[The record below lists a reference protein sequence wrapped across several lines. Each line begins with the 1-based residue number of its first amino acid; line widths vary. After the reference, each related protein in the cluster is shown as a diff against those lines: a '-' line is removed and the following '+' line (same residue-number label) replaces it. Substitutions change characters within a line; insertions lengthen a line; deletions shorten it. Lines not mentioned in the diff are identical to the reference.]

1 MALNEDKLN
10 EFLGR
15 FVTDL
20 GATVAAGNVMIGHQ
34 LGLYKALAT
43 GPVTAEE
50 LTERTRTH
58 PQYIAEWLRGQAA
71 GRYVEYDAASDT
83 YSMTGEQAF
92 GLTNPDGAVQ
102 LLQLRL
108 APGEIPAL
116 AGKATTMPVPPRP
129 PPMTGI
135 VNPPPPAQRS
145 AAQER
150 YVAADQTI
158 PQAGP
163 PVPTSG
169 GSSRAATFA
178 RCP

>member
-1 MALNEDKLN
+1 
-10 EFLGR
+10 
-15 FVTDL
+15 
-20 GATVAAGNVMIGHQ
+20 MIGHQ

-135 VNPPPPAQRS
+135 VNPPPPAQPS

-150 YVAADQTI
+150 SGIADEAI
-158 PQAGP
+158 PQAGRPCRP
-163 PVPTSG
+163 PEAAG
-169 GSSRAATFA
+169 QQRSRAVRKRSADRDHGGPA
-178 RCP
+178 AGHESRCAGAGPPDLP